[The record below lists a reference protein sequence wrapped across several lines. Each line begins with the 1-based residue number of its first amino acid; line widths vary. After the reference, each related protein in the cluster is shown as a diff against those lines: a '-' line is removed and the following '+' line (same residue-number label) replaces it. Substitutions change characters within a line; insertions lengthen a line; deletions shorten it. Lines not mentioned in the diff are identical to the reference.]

1 LHRGIDWATDFVI
14 FLPLLE
20 AFSHMSKVERRRP
33 LSPHLQVYRP
43 MLTMMM
49 SIFHRITGAALY
61 AGALLLVYYL
71 IAAANGPASFATAT
85 SIYGS
90 IIGQIVLF
98 GFTWALFHHLLGG
111 IRHAIWD
118 TGYGMDH
125 PVREYLAQGTAI
137 GGIALT
143 IIVWALAFMMR

>member
-1 LHRGIDWATDFVI
+1 
-14 FLPLLE
+14 
-20 AFSHMSKVERRRP
+20 MSKVEHRRP

-71 IAAANGPASFATAT
+71 VAAANGPASFATAA

-143 IIVWALAFMMR
+143 IIVWALAFVMR

>member
-1 LHRGIDWATDFVI
+1 
-14 FLPLLE
+14 
-20 AFSHMSKVERRRP
+20 MSEVEQRRP

-49 SIFHRITGAALY
+49 SIVHRITGAALY

-71 IAAANGPASFATAT
+71 VAAANGPASFATAAQ
-85 SIYGS
+85 IFGS
-90 IIGQIVLF
+90 IIGQVVLF
-98 GFTWALFHHLLGG
+98 GFTWALLHHLLGG

-125 PVREYLAQGTAI
+125 PVREYLAQATAI

-143 IIVWALAFMMR
+143 VIVWAVAFMMR

>member
-1 LHRGIDWATDFVI
+1 
-14 FLPLLE
+14 
-20 AFSHMSKVERRRP
+20 MSKVEHRRP

-49 SIFHRITGAALY
+49 SIFHRITGTALY

-71 IAAANGPASFATAT
+71 VAAASGPASFATAA

-98 GFTWALFHHLLGG
+98 GFTWALLHHLLGG

>member
-1 LHRGIDWATDFVI
+1 
-14 FLPLLE
+14 
-20 AFSHMSKVERRRP
+20 MSEVERRRP

-49 SIFHRITGAALY
+49 SIVHRITGATLY
-61 AGALLLVYYL
+61 GGVLLLVYYL
-71 IAAANGPASFATAT
+71 VAAANGPAAFATA
-85 SIYGS
+85 SGLFGS
-90 IIGQIVLF
+90 IIGQIILF
-98 GFTWALFHHLLGG
+98 GFTWALLHHLLGG

-143 IIVWALAFMMR
+143 VIVWALAYMMR

>member
-1 LHRGIDWATDFVI
+1 LGYWIYDILCRSESFPG
-14 FLPLLE
+14 
-20 AFSHMSKVERRRP
+20 MSEVEQRRP

-49 SIFHRITGAALY
+49 SIVHRITGVALY

-71 IAAANGPASFATAT
+71 VAAANGPAAFATAAA
-85 SIYGS
+85 IFGS
-90 IIGQIVLF
+90 IIGQIILF

-118 TGYGMDH
+118 AGYGMDH
-125 PVREYLAQGTAI
+125 PAREYLAQSTAI

-143 IIVWALAFMMR
+143 VIVWALVYLTR

>member
-1 LHRGIDWATDFVI
+1 
-14 FLPLLE
+14 
-20 AFSHMSKVERRRP
+20 MSKVEHRRP

-49 SIFHRITGAALY
+49 SIFHRLTGAALY

-71 IAAANGPASFATAT
+71 VAAANGPATFATAA

-90 IIGQIVLF
+90 IVGQIVLF

-143 IIVWALAFMMR
+143 IIVWALAFVMR

>member
-1 LHRGIDWATDFVI
+1 MSE
-14 FLPLLE
+14 LE
-20 AFSHMSKVERRRP
+20 HRRP

-49 SIFHRITGAALY
+49 SIVHRITGVALY

-71 IAAANGPASFATAT
+71 VAAANGPGSFATAAA
-85 SIYGS
+85 IFGS

-98 GFTWALFHHLLGG
+98 GFTWALLHHLLGG
-111 IRHAIWD
+111 IRHAVWD

-125 PVREYLAQGTAI
+125 PMREYLAQGTAV

-143 IIVWALAFMMR
+143 VIVWAFAYLMR

>member
-1 LHRGIDWATDFVI
+1 
-14 FLPLLE
+14 
-20 AFSHMSKVERRRP
+20 MSKVEHRRP

-49 SIFHRITGAALY
+49 SIFHRITGTALY

-71 IAAANGPASFATAT
+71 VAAANGPASFATAA

-143 IIVWALAFMMR
+143 IIVWALAFVMR

>member
-1 LHRGIDWATDFVI
+1 
-14 FLPLLE
+14 
-20 AFSHMSKVERRRP
+20 MSELERRRP

-43 MLTMMM
+43 VLTMMM
-49 SIFHRITGAALY
+49 SIVHRVTGAALY
-61 AGALLLVYYL
+61 VGVLLLIYYL
-71 IAAANGPASFATAT
+71 VAAANGPASFATAA

-98 GFTWALFHHLLGG
+98 GFTWALLHHLLGG

-125 PVREYLAQGTAI
+125 PVREYLAQGTAV

-143 IIVWALAFMMR
+143 VIVWALVYMMR

>member
-1 LHRGIDWATDFVI
+1 
-14 FLPLLE
+14 
-20 AFSHMSKVERRRP
+20 MSKVEHRRP

-71 IAAANGPASFATAT
+71 VAAANGPATFATAA

-90 IIGQIVLF
+90 IVGQIVLF

-143 IIVWALAFMMR
+143 IIVWALAFVMR